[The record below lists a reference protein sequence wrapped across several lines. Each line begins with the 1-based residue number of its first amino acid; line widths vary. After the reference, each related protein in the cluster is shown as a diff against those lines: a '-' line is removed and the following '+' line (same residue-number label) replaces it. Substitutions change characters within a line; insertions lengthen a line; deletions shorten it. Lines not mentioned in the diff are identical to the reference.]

1 MAIWFHCSHFPIF
14 TFNTMDWLSKASPNL
29 CFLWS
34 LFQRMVKIQKGVGS
48 KIYCWD
54 HWIEQRT
61 IFVRLKDR
69 KTVRKYKLHGLLKK
83 HLHCL
88 QEWLYTKIKLGTYS
102 SILHVRGALSARKMN
117 GSLNLE
123 ITVIVWCK
131 CPILIT
137 LLSRSVKVT
146 EILTTRAED
155 IIVESCLSSE
165 CCKSSWF

>member
-1 MAIWFHCSHFPIF
+1 ME
-14 TFNTMDWLSKASPNL
+14 WLSKASPNL

-61 IFVRLKDR
+61 IFMRLKDR
-69 KTVRKYKLHGLLKK
+69 KTVRKYKTAWAFEKTPPLSSRVVN
-83 HLHCL
+83 
-88 QEWLYTKIKLGTYS
+88 YTKIKLGTCS
-102 SILHVRGALSARKMN
+102 SILHVRGALSAHKMN

-131 CPILIT
+131 CPILMT

-146 EILTTRAED
+146 EILTTRAEE